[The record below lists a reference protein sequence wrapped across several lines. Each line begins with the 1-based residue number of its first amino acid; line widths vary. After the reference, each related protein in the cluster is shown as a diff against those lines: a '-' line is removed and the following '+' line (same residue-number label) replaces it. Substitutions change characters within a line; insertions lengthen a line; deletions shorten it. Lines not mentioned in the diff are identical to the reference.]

1 MKHTDNTFAYVML
14 LCLCLLCAQQVVAQG
29 YGNPLT
35 FQGLSQ
41 TTTQSAA
48 ARGAGGIAFGIRNDV
63 SLMFTNPA
71 SLSSLQ
77 GIQFSIGGLQ
87 RSGSSYQE
95 QHYSGVQGT
104 SALAPLLE
112 GTTGL
117 ISDPDTNAYYAGTKV
132 ILRTQ
137 ADSVQRPF
145 DSIGPNWSRSKAK
158 SVPIQFH
165 IAVPFSIGGIRIV
178 GGIGA
183 VEYANLNWYYQNNNV
198 MSPSVLSVLNGT
210 IATAGLDRNPYV
222 SYWYQSYQQRDGSI
236 YGYGGALSASIS
248 ERLSVGVSGMIL
260 KGSTDDIEVQA
271 GRGRLLFFTS
281 SMRLDRPGT
290 TSYTKTGTS
299 DYSGAEFALSAE
311 YTSRYF
317 NFGFSIKPPTTI
329 TRDFTMTF
337 SQDSVAASKRFL
349 SKIDSI
355 TVHTSGSISGQDKIT
370 LPWRGS
376 FGIGLWIKDNLKLG
390 ISYEIRPYASAD
402 YTGANGSVTN
412 PWLSCSILHVGGE
425 LQANPWLTIRG
436 GVSNYQ
442 EVYQPLTAGIRGE
455 PVNYPVY
462 GFGCGVKVA
471 NGMLNVAYE
480 YADMKY
486 VDTWSNAVSIN
497 RQFTSSIVASFSYVI
512 PGMN

>member
-14 LCLCLLCAQQVVAQG
+14 LCLCLLCVQQTMAQG

-41 TTTQSAA
+41 TTIQSAA
-48 ARGAGGIAFGIRNDV
+48 ARGAGGITFGIKNDV
-63 SLMFTNPA
+63 SLMFANPA
-71 SLSSLQ
+71 SLTSLQ
-77 GIQFSIGGLQ
+77 GVQFSIGGLQ
-87 RSGSSYQE
+87 RIGSSYQE

-117 ISDPDTNAYYAGTKV
+117 IGDPYGGTRPDTLK
-132 ILRTQ
+132 TQ

-145 DSIGPNWSRSKAK
+145 DSIGPNWSRAK
-158 SVPIQFH
+158 TKSIPVQFFA
-165 IAVPFSIGGIRIV
+165 AVPFSLGGMKIV

-183 VEYANLNWYYQNNNV
+183 VEYANLNWYYQNNNS

-210 IATAGLDRNPYV
+210 IATAGLDRNPYT
-222 SYWYQSYQQRDGSI
+222 SYWYQYYQQRDGSI
-236 YGYGGALSASIS
+236 CGYGAALSAEFS
-248 ERLSVGVSGMIL
+248 EQLSVGISGMML
-260 KGSTDDIEVQA
+260 KGSTDDMEVRV
-271 GRGRLLFFTS
+271 GRGRMLFFVS

-299 DYSGAEFALSAE
+299 DFSGTEFSLSAQ

-317 NFGFSIKPPTTI
+317 SVGFSVKPPTTI
-329 TRDFTMTF
+329 SRNFSSSY
-337 SQDSVAASKRFL
+337 SQDSVAQSKKFL

-355 TVHTSGSISGQDKIT
+355 TVHTNGSSSGLDQIV
-370 LPWRGS
+370 LPLRGT
-376 FGIGLWIKDNLKLG
+376 FGLALKLRENLSFG
-390 ISYEIRPYASAD
+390 ISYEIRSYASAQ
-402 YTGANGSVTN
+402 YAGANSSTTN

-425 LQANPWLTIRG
+425 YVANSWLTLRG

-442 EVYQPLTAGIRGE
+442 EVYQSLTAGIRGV
-455 PVNYPVY
+455 PVNYPIY
-462 GFGCGVKVA
+462 GVGCAIQVVNGV
-471 NGMLNVAYE
+471 LNLTYE
-480 YADMKY
+480 YSDLKY

-497 RQFTSSIVASFSYVI
+497 RQFTSNIIASFSYTI

>member
-1 MKHTDNTFAYVML
+1 MKHTHNTFAYVML
-14 LCLCLLCAQQVVAQG
+14 LCLCLLCMQQAMAQG

-48 ARGAGGIAFGIRNDV
+48 ARGAGGITFGIKNDV
-63 SLMFTNPA
+63 SLMFANPA

-87 RSGSSYQE
+87 RMGSSYQE
-95 QHYSGVQGT
+95 QHYAGVQGT

-112 GTTGL
+112 GTTGS
-117 ISDPDTNAYYAGTKV
+117 ISDPYNGTRPDTLKS
-132 ILRTQ
+132 Q

-145 DSIGPNWSRSKAK
+145 DSIGPNWSRSKTK
-158 SVPIQFH
+158 SVPVQ
-165 IAVPFSIGGIRIV
+165 FSIAAPFTLGGLRIV
-178 GGIGA
+178 GA
-183 VEYANLNWYYQNNNV
+183 VGVTEYANLNWYYQNNNI

-222 SYWYQSYQQRDGSI
+222 SQWYQYYQQRDGSI
-236 YGYGGALSASIS
+236 YGYGGAISAALS
-248 ERLSVGVSGMIL
+248 EKLSVGFSGMLL
-260 KGSTDDIEVQA
+260 KGSTDDMEVRV
-271 GRGRLLFFTS
+271 GRGRMLFFTS

-299 DYSGAEFALSAE
+299 DFSGTEFSLSAE

-317 NFGFSIKPPTTI
+317 NVGFSVKPPTTI
-329 TRDFTMTF
+329 SRNFSSSF
-337 SQDSVAASKRFL
+337 SQDSVAQSKLFL

-355 TVHTSGSISGQDKIT
+355 TVHTSGSSSGMDQMV
-370 LPWRGS
+370 LPLRGT
-376 FGIGLWIKDNLKLG
+376 FGLGLMLRDNLKIG
-390 ISYEIRPYASAD
+390 ISYEIRSYASAQ
-402 YTGANGSVTN
+402 YAGAGGNGTN
-412 PWLSCSILHVGGE
+412 PWLSCSIFHVGGE
-425 LQANPWLTIRG
+425 YFANPWLTIRG

-442 EVYQPLTAGIRGE
+442 EVYQALTAGIRGE

-462 GFGCGVKVA
+462 GVGCGVKVA
-471 NGMLNVAYE
+471 NGMLNVTYE

-497 RQFTSSIVASFSYVI
+497 RQFTSNVVASFSYTI